1 MSRQSKS
8 HVIRR
13 SLTAAAI
20 AAIAAVV
27 LSACSAT
34 AEAPSGAPEGAGVKV
49 VDEALL
55 SDLGLAGLD
64 ARAIVDR
71 LDAQPLAERPD
82 DYSASVRPDTLVITD
97 ASQRET
103 TLPMPADEFYVS
115 IAPYETQ
122 THECYFHSLTGCVG
136 EIHNGEVDVLI
147 TDTSSGQVLIDES
160 RTTFDNG
167 FVGVW
172 LPRDIDVQVTIGY
185 DGKTATT
192 ELSTRS
198 LEDATCVTT
207 MQLA

>member
-1 MSRQSKS
+1 MSRQSNS
-8 HVIRR
+8 PVIRR
-13 SLTAAAI
+13 SLTSVAI

-34 AEAPSGAPEGAGVKV
+34 AEAPSGAPEGAAVQV
-49 VDEALL
+49 VDEAML

-64 ARAIVDR
+64 ARAIVDQ

-82 DYSASVRPDTLVITD
+82 YSASVRPDALVITD

-103 TLPMPADEFYVS
+103 TPPMPKDEFYVS

-136 EIHNGEVDVLI
+136 EIHNGEVVVLI
-147 TDTSSGQVLIDES
+147 TDASSGEVLIDES

-185 DGKTATT
+185 NGKTATT

-198 LEDATCVTT
+198 DEDATCVTT